1 METMRLPEFT
11 AAPLIEVPTVIPR
24 ANFLTGDFGKAVLD
38 EFKERAEADHD
49 NADVLNV
56 LLYSNN
62 IVKGSNP
69 FAVVLVNQIVSQ
81 AGLRTATPADLERV
95 LQCNALPLRGQYEDS
110 ALILRSDGNPNEYLA
125 GDLIKQVQARN
136 PKAKM
141 PLMIPLAGLEL
152 ANDSNSRYGLAFK
165 LKEDAEVIY
174 APQLAGKND
183 GKRFSQ
189 TDRNGLPILDEE
201 GNRIFYL
208 WNNSGLS
215 RLYLGRNLDLNGN
228 YYDDDLGSSN
238 DGGRVVCVSDEV
250 GAKK

>member
-1 METMRLPEFT
+1 MRLPEFT

-95 LQCNALPLRGQYEDS
+95 LKCNALTLRGQYEDS
-110 ALILRSDGNPNEYLA
+110 ALILRSDGNPNKYLA
-125 GDLIKQVQARN
+125 QDLIKQIKERN

-141 PLMIPLAGLEL
+141 PLMIPLAGLKL
-152 ANDSNSRYGLAFK
+152 ANDSNSSYGLAFK
-165 LKEDAEVIY
+165 LKENADIIY
-174 APQLAGKND
+174 APQLAGKNSR
-183 GKRFSQ
+183 KSFSE
-189 TDRNGLPILDEE
+189 TDKNGLPIFDKE
-201 GNRIFYL
+201 GTRAVYL
-208 WNNSGLS
+208 GNSGLS
-215 RLYLGRNLDLNGN
+215 RLYLSWGLVLFGDGCC
-228 YYDDDLGSSN
+228 DGLGCSC
-238 DGGRVVCVSDEV
+238 GVGRVVCVSGED
-250 GAKK
+250 GAKN